1 MLNEIIP
8 ISPLDDILTYSVPSC
23 ILFKKL
29 PMVQAIRDSFQNVQ
43 KKDVLLKLTVA
54 LAVNVIGQNTVFARN
69 IVVGKD
75 AA

>member
-1 MLNEIIP
+1 
-8 ISPLDDILTYSVPSC
+8 
-23 ILFKKL
+23 
-29 PMVQAIRDSFQNVQ
+29 MVQAIRDSFQNVQ